1 MGGEAKPGRGLKS
14 WAQRHLNAGFAAG
27 FILVLVTYL
36 VVSQQFAITAPNAVT
51 TKGSQIADKQKQVI
65 RSAGDSAER
74 MDERGC
80 VLLPNAEPKKEREE
94 EWQPKAA
101 AEEEGDNKKDTS
113 GAVPTEESPKRDEAD
128 AKPFET
134 TDRDKVVCNT
144 DGPISD
150 TCDLD
155 GDIRINGS
163 ALSVTF
169 VPSSPSERR
178 EWKIR
183 PYSRRNMAGVEKVTV
198 TQLESPHDP
207 SAAPPCAVTHADVP
221 AVVFALGGLTGNY
234 WHDFSDVLVPLFAAS
249 RRYNGE
255 VLFLVSNIQPWW
267 LGKYEA
273 IIRRLSKHDAID
285 LDHDTRVQ
293 CFKHVAVGLRLHK
306 ELSIVPELSPE
317 GHRLTMADF
326 TAFLRETYALPRGAP
341 VSLRNF
347 PDRKP
352 RLLLIH
358 RAHYRRF
365 TNVPEIKKAAEAA
378 GFEVTVASPRADVP
392 LAETARMVNSHDVLL
407 GVHGAGLTN
416 AVFMPANAVVIQ
428 VVPYGKLERMA
439 RTDFGE
445 PVADM
450 GLRYIEYSVAA
461 EESTLLEMLGP
472 DHPVI
477 KDPEAVHR
485 SGWDK
490 VAEYYLGKQ
499 DVTID
504 VKRFAPA
511 LAQAIDH
518 LRQR

>member
-1 MGGEAKPGRGLKS
+1 MGGEAKPGTGRGIKS

-27 FILVLVTYL
+27 FLLVLLTYL
-36 VVSQQFAITAPNAVT
+36 VVSQQFAVTAPNAVA
-51 TKGSQIADKQKQVI
+51 TKGSRIADKKQVI
-65 RSAGDSAER
+65 GGAGDAEV
-74 MDERGC
+74 E
-80 VLLPNAEPKKEREE
+80 KKREQ
-94 EWQPKAA
+94 EWQPKTA
-101 AEEEGDNKKDTS
+101 AEEEPDKKDAS
-113 GAVPTEESPKRDEAD
+113 GAVPTEESPKRDDAD
-128 AKPFET
+128 PKPLET
-134 TDRDKVVCNT
+134 DKVVCNT
-144 DGPISD
+144 DGPVSE

-155 GDIRINGS
+155 GDVRVNGS

-178 EWKIR
+178 EWRIR
-183 PYSRRNMAGVEKVTV
+183 PYSRRTMTGVDRVTV
-198 TQLESPHDP
+198 TRLGSPQDP
-207 SAAPPCAVTHADVP
+207 AAAAAAPCAVTHDLP
-221 AVVFALGGLTGNY
+221 AVLFALGGLTGNY

-249 RRYNGE
+249 RRYGGE

-273 IIRRLSKHDAID
+273 VVRRLSRYDAVD
-285 LDHDTRVQ
+285 LDRDKQMR
-293 CFKHVAVGLRLHK
+293 CFRHLTVGLRLHK
-306 ELSIVPELSPE
+306 ELSIVPELAPG

-326 TAFLRETYALPRGAP
+326 TAFLRETYALPRAAP
-341 VSLRNF
+341 LSLRQF

-365 TNVPEIKKAAEAA
+365 ENVPEIRKAAEAA
-378 GFEVTVASPRADVP
+378 GFEVTVASPRADAP
-392 LAETARMVNSHDVLL
+392 LEETARAVNSHDVLL

-416 AVFMPANAVVIQ
+416 AVFLPPGAVVIQ

-450 GLRYIEYSVAA
+450 GLRYLEYSVAV
-461 EESTLLEMLGP
+461 EESTLLGMLGP

-499 DVTID
+499 DVRID
-504 VKRFAPA
+504 VNRFAPT

>member
-1 MGGEAKPGRGLKS
+1 MGGEAKPGTGRGIKS

-27 FILVLVTYL
+27 FLLVLLTYL
-36 VVSQQFAITAPNAVT
+36 VVSQQFAVTAPNAVA
-51 TKGSQIADKQKQVI
+51 TKGSRIADKKQVI
-65 RSAGDSAER
+65 GGAGDAEV
-74 MDERGC
+74 E
-80 VLLPNAEPKKEREE
+80 KKREQ
-94 EWQPKAA
+94 EWQPKTA
-101 AEEEGDNKKDTS
+101 AEELDKKDAS
-113 GAVPTEESPKRDEAD
+113 GAVPTEESPKRDDAD
-128 AKPFET
+128 PKPLET
-134 TDRDKVVCNT
+134 DKVVCNT
-144 DGPISD
+144 DGPVSE

-155 GDIRINGS
+155 GDVRVNGS

-178 EWKIR
+178 EWRIR
-183 PYSRRNMAGVEKVTV
+183 PYSRRTMTGVDRVTV
-198 TQLESPHDP
+198 TRLGSPQDP
-207 SAAPPCAVTHADVP
+207 AAAAAAPCAVTHDLP
-221 AVVFALGGLTGNY
+221 AVLFALGGLTGNY

-249 RRYNGE
+249 RRYGGE

-273 IIRRLSKHDAID
+273 VVRRLSRYDAVD
-285 LDHDTRVQ
+285 LDRDKQMR
-293 CFKHVAVGLRLHK
+293 CFRHLTVGLRLHK
-306 ELSIVPELSPE
+306 ELSIVPELAPG

-326 TAFLRETYALPRGAP
+326 TAFLRETYELPRATP
-341 VSLRNF
+341 LSLRQF

-365 TNVPEIKKAAEAA
+365 ENVPEIRKAAEAA
-378 GFEVTVASPRADVP
+378 GFEVTVASPRADAP
-392 LAETARMVNSHDVLL
+392 LEETARAVNSHDVLL

-416 AVFMPANAVVIQ
+416 AVFLPPGSVVIQ

-450 GLRYIEYSVAA
+450 GLRYLEYSVAA
-461 EESTLLEMLGP
+461 EESTLLGMLGP

-499 DVTID
+499 DVRID
-504 VKRFAPA
+504 VNRFAPT